1 MHTRAAGDAL
11 EAAASWDKPLGRAV
25 LHTASLIL
33 LRPAA
38 KAISGLKALDLAPD
52 EEEIVLI
59 GGPFASLKA
68 NTTRLHVGGLQ
79 SLQTFPEL
87 RSDGPEHVLATS
99 AFHILEARAHL
110 DTSFHGPF
118 GAGAGVQPLV
128 LSASLSNVSLCLR
141 FRCSLKRGALSASV
155 VKGSLAGLDRSS
167 LTLELADVRVL
178 VGDIVVSIADGG
190 SRNEN
195 GEEAAPSLVWKLFSR
210 ALSTTLRAMVEEQA
224 AIAIREAVEEIL
236 RGDLPTGGR
245 SKRRGGG
252 GAPPPS
258 TLPASPPL
266 STDAGLGEE
275 AATGYEQEGK
285 PDEQQQEQG
294 NKQASAMAEEEEE
307 APVAVEASSADGQGA
322 ALSDSAPS
330 CEGTAQ
336 EST

>member
-1 MHTRAAGDAL
+1 M
-11 EAAASWDKPLGRAV
+11 
-25 LHTASLIL
+25 
-33 LRPAA
+33 
-38 KAISGLKALDLAPD
+38 
-52 EEEIVLI
+52 
-59 GGPFASLKA
+59 
-68 NTTRLHVGGLQ
+68 
-79 SLQTFPEL
+79 
-87 RSDGPEHVLATS
+87 
-99 AFHILEARAHL
+99 

-307 APVAVEASSADGQGA
+307 APAAVEASSADGQGA
-322 ALSDSAPS
+322 ALSDLRRLARGQLRSRHSQPLARDIPFQWRLLRS
-330 CEGTAQ
+330 RRSRKVRPCTQTHTHVPPQRPLRMRARVMPAHTN
-336 EST
+336 SR

>member
-87 RSDGPEHVLATS
+87 RSDGPEHVIATS

-110 DTSFHGPF
+110 DTSFQGPF

-141 FRCSLKRGALSASV
+141 FRCTLKRGALSASV

-190 SRNEN
+190 SKNEN

-210 ALSTTLRAMVEEQA
+210 ALSATLRAMVEEQA
-224 AIAIREAVEEIL
+224 AIAIREAVEEVL

-245 SKRRGGG
+245 SRRGGG

-266 STDAGLGEE
+266 STDAGLGGE
-275 AATGYEQEGK
+275 AAAGYEQEEK

-294 NKQASAMAEEEEE
+294 DKEAAAMAEEEEE
-307 APVAVEASSADGQGA
+307 APVAVEASSADGHGA
-322 ALSDSAPS
+322 ASSNSALS
-330 CEGTAQ
+330 CEETAE